1 MYNGQ
6 PSTHNFGQR
15 ARAAAKQ
22 HTPVEEM
29 AARTLEETGLQDF
42 AVSNEQEAITGLL
55 VRAQDDHQRIQG
67 ECFS

>member
-1 MYNGQ
+1 M
-6 PSTHNFGQR
+6 TDTVGQR
-15 ARAAAKQ
+15 ARSAAKR